1 VNRCRR
7 LIVTALLA
15 VGPVLLVG
23 PVLSVSTG
31 PALAQTS
38 TGSTSSAQSLT
49 QTLVGLTTRYQRASP
64 AGRARLM
71 NQLLA
76 TAASRQRVLASLVE
90 SDPGEVLRV
99 ALPPALRASL
109 PSAVRAYV
117 EKETALEGTLLVL
130 HEDSPAGGRYRY
142 FLESAAGQY
151 SLHFATHPP
160 MHLLTGARIRATGV
174 QVDGT
179 LALASGSTSVQTL
192 AAAPVPNTFGAQK
205 TLVILVNFQDNPTE
219 PYPLSDAQGI
229 VFGTTSNFLLESS
242 YQQTWLSGDVVGWY
256 TIPLDSTTCNSG
268 SIATYAEAAATA
280 AGVNPS
286 AYTHRIYAFPPN
298 VACAFGGAATVGGN
312 PSRGWINGPGNM
324 SLGTV
329 GHELGHN
336 LGLVHSHSLVCDGTT
351 MVGTCTTLEY
361 GDGLDIMGWS
371 ASGHFNAFQKER
383 LGWLNYGVS
392 PSITTVIASGTYLL
406 APYESTGTTPKALKL
421 LKRTDPTTGTR
432 DWYYVEFRQAI
443 GFDSYLATVSG
454 PYQLLTSNILNGVEI
469 RWGSEASSDSSRLLD
484 MTPGSVDPYSGIVD
498 LYANDPALTVGNS
511 FSDPDAGVMVTVA
524 SVTPGGASVSVT
536 LTTPTCARA
545 NPTVA
550 VTPSSPGVPAGTVV
564 PYTVSVTNNDGAGC
578 VASSFSLQTMGLLTG
593 WTAVFDAP
601 TLTLNPG
608 TSSSTTF
615 TVTSPASATAGTYT
629 FPTIV
634 TNEMNLSYA
643 ATGSAVYVIGSPSAG
658 STLNV
663 SVSTDK
669 PSYTAG
675 QTVSVTAR
683 ASSGGSPVS
692 NAGVTFTMTKSDGTV
707 VSQTATTDS
716 TGSAMGKFRLKKQDP
731 AGGYKARA
739 DAAKTP
745 LAGSASTSFT
755 VAK

>member
-7 LIVTALLA
+7 LIVAGLCA
-15 VGPVLLVG
+15 VGPVLSLSTG
-23 PVLSVSTG
+23 PVLAQTPTG
-31 PALAQTS
+31 P
-38 TGSTSSAQSLT
+38 TSSAQSLT
-49 QTLVGLTTRYQRASP
+49 QTLVGLNARYQVARP
-64 AGRARLM
+64 AERVRLAG
-71 NQLLA
+71 QLLA
-76 TAASRQRVLASLVE
+76 TAASRHRVLASLVE
-90 SDPGEVLRV
+90 NDPGEVLRV
-99 ALPPALRASL
+99 ALPPALRAGL

-117 EKETALEGTLLVL
+117 EAETALEGTLLVL

-142 FLESAAGQY
+142 FLESAAGRY

-160 MHLLTGARIRATGV
+160 MHLLTGARVRVTGV

-179 LALASGSTSVQTL
+179 LALSSGSTSVQTL

-219 PYPLSDAQGI
+219 PYTLSDAQGV

-256 TIPLDSTTCNSG
+256 TIPLASTTCNSG

-298 VACAFGGAATVGGN
+298 VACGFGGAATVGGD
-312 PSRGWINGPGNM
+312 PSRSWINGPGNM
-324 SLGTV
+324 ALGTV

-336 LGLVHSHSLVCDGTT
+336 LGLLHSHSLVCDGTT
-351 MVGTCTTLEY
+351 MVGACTTLEY

-371 ASGHFNAFQKER
+371 AAGHFNAFQKER
-383 LGWLNYGVS
+383 LGWLNYGGS
-392 PSITTVIASGTYLL
+392 PPITTVTASGTYLL
-406 APYESTGTTPKALKL
+406 APYESTETTPKALKL

-432 DWYYVEFRQAI
+432 EWYYVEFRQAI
-443 GFDSYLATVSG
+443 GFDSYLATVAG
-454 PYQLLTSNILNGVEI
+454 PYQLLSSNILSGVEI
-469 RWGSEASSDSSRLLD
+469 RWGSEASADSSRLLD
-484 MTPGSVDPYSGIVD
+484 MTPGSVDPYTGVVD
-498 LYANDPALTVGNS
+498 LYTNDPALTVGNS
-511 FSDPDAGVMVTVA
+511 FSDPDAGVTVTVT
-524 SVTPGGASVSVT
+524 SVDSTEAGLSVT

-550 VTPSSPGVPAGTVV
+550 ISPSPSPGVPAGTAVT
-564 PYTVSVTNNDGAGC
+564 YTVSVTNNDGAGC
-578 VASSFSLQTMGLLTG
+578 AASSFSLQTMAPLSG
-593 WTAVFDAP
+593 WTAAFAAP
-601 TLTLNPG
+601 TLTVSPG
-608 TSSSTTF
+608 GSSSTGF

-629 FPTIV
+629 FPTV
-634 TNEMNLSYA
+634 ATNEMDLSYA

-663 SVSTDK
+663 AVATDE

-692 NAGVTFTMTKSDGTV
+692 NAGVTFTMTKSDGTT

-716 TGSAMGKFRLKKQDP
+716 TGSAVGKFRLKKQDP

-739 DAAKTP
+739 DAVKRP
-745 LAGSASTSFT
+745 LSGSASTSFT